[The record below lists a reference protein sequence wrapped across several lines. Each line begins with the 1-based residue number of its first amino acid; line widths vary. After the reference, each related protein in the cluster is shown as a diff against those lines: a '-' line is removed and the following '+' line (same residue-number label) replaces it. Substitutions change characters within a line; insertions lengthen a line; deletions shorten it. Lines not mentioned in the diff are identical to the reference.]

1 MRNQILGNE
10 WNTID
15 LGQVP
20 DSRGGQV
27 SAVEFVRPPVSGAL
41 VVACVYFILYLTSRQ
56 DISLEGTMA
65 QCEYPST
72 DSVATRVAKKESP
85 PD

>member
-20 DSRGGQV
+20 YSRGGQV
-27 SAVEFVRPPVSGAL
+27 SAVEFVRPPVSDAL
-41 VVACVYFILYLTSRQ
+41 VVACAYFILYLMSRQ

-65 QCEYPST
+65 YPST

>member
-20 DSRGGQV
+20 YSRGGP
-27 SAVEFVRPPVSGAL
+27 VEFVRPPVSDAL
-41 VVACVYFILYLTSRQ
+41 VVACAYFILYLMSRQ
-56 DISLEGTMA
+56 DISLEGMMA
-65 QCEYPST
+65 YPST